1 MAPGASHGL
10 AAREVGADAAIAAG
24 LVHQGSLASDGPLRL
39 FALCAS
45 TGATGRLTL
54 SGEGERYWLTFRKGS
69 LDHAA
74 SAAPEDSLPAALVAR
89 HVLTVDQLRQAEA
102 GAAAVGGDVV
112 AALVTLRLVNPG
124 DIVGHI
130 QEHGAGLTARALAL
144 EAGEWRW
151 EPGVAAPPGAFSLGS
166 PWTLLGAAVRALDA
180 GGVLRRLGEREQ
192 LGISRMTGRVRLE
205 ELRLTPREARAA
217 TLFDGHRLADVARAH
232 QAEAST
238 ILRVALLL
246 TETDLV
252 SFGPPRAGAPAR
264 NTSDGPERS
273 AAGAES
279 RGAPASAAT
288 PIPARAATP
297 APLTPPLTPPAATA
311 PSPGDAPRPPAPS
324 PAAPRPAP
332 TVAPPPRPAP
342 AAARPATTP
351 APGGAMASVA
361 LTLPA
366 LQALLARFH
375 DKDADHFTVLGVKRD
390 AAPAQIKIA
399 YFQLAKTYHPDSVP
413 GSTPD
418 AVKKL
423 CADAFSRISEAWGVL
438 GDDARRVKYLDD
450 LKTGAGV
457 DVDVMNI
464 LAAES
469 TFDAGTLLVK
479 ARQYEAAIVKFVE
492 AMQLNPDEAE
502 FAMWKAWCEFL
513 LAQDKRNVHAA
524 AAQAIEAGLK
534 KNPRCAQGY
543 LFLGQMAKLVGDVA
557 LAERQLKRG
566 LQVSPDHADMQR
578 ELKYLRK

>member
-1 MAPGASHGL
+1 VAPGASRGL

-24 LVHQGSLASDGPLRL
+24 LAHQGPLSADGPLRL

-54 SGEGERYWLTFRKGS
+54 SGEGVRWWLTFRKGS
-69 LDHAA
+69 LEHAA

-89 HVLTVDQLRQAEA
+89 HVLTVDQLRKAEA

-112 AALVTLRLVNPG
+112 AALVTQRLVNPG

-130 QEHGAGLTARALAL
+130 QEHGAGLTVRALAL

-151 EPGVAAPPGAFSLGS
+151 EPGVAPPPGSFALGS
-166 PWTLLGAAVRALDA
+166 PWALLGAAVRALDA

-192 LGISRMTGRVRLE
+192 QGISRMTGRVRQE
-205 ELRLTPREARAA
+205 DLRLTPQEARAA

-246 TETDLV
+246 AETDLA
-252 SFGPPRAGAPAR
+252 SFG
-264 NTSDGPERS
+264 
-273 AAGAES
+273 
-279 RGAPASAAT
+279 
-288 PIPARAATP
+288 PARAAPPP
-297 APLTPPLTPPAATA
+297 APAAAAPVAAPSAPAAPPPPATPRPAAPTATPSAA
-311 PSPGDAPRPPAPS
+311 PPPAPRPPV
-324 PAAPRPAP
+324 AAPRPAP
-332 TVAPPPRPAP
+332 AVTPPPRPPP
-342 AAARPATTP
+342 AAAPARPATSP
-351 APGGAMASVA
+351 APGAAAA

-366 LQALLARFH
+366 LQSLLARFH

-390 AAPAQIKIA
+390 AAASQIKIA

-438 GDDARRVKYLDD
+438 GDDVRRAQYLDD

-464 LAAES
+464 LAAET
-469 TFDAGTLLVK
+469 TFDAGVLLVK

-492 AMQLNPDEAE
+492 AMKLNPDEAE
-502 FAMWKAWCEFL
+502 FGMWKAWCEFL
-513 LAQDKRNVHAA
+513 LAADKRNVHSAA
-524 AAQAIEAGLK
+524 AHAIEAGLK

-557 LAERQLKRG
+557 LAEKQLKRG
-566 LQVSPDHADMQR
+566 LAEWPDHADMQR